1 MNLLGKRTGIGDHFR
16 ADRWTHIMFPDAVEY
31 DDIVNNDGDIAK
43 CIKNRYVTDEW
54 LKAWIKCPAN
64 KEIGKP
70 NAFYVYNIE
79 YDGIDKPAE
88 KYINEED
95 IIKQECILYERANGI
110 MYIDFDNIDK
120 NIVEVIEKCFIDVSE
135 RIKTFQWF
143 ERSWSGE
150 GCHIRI
156 NTELKLYHK
165 VEWMFIYMYHLDILL
180 KEINKYIDTSMWTT
194 NNVIDWSCA
203 SISRGFAI
211 PYNENGVVENIHF
224 DKNKFV
230 EYNNADELNY
240 IANYFMQ
247 TWDENIYNKFLA
259 KINKRQ
265 HKQSRISKTYS
276 VKNIHEKYHRMVDGE
291 QFDYNWR
298 LKCVTTLMALYD
310 NDKDKVRTACGYIYN
325 FIKPYKNHTYVE
337 MIGNELENK
346 IFRNADFTLGI
357 NHMII
362 NDLEKHFGFEFESH
376 YKTNDIYLSEFH
388 NDTLNL

>member
-1 MNLLGKRTGIGDHFR
+1 MNLIGKRTGMTDHFR
-16 ADRWTHIMFPDAVEY
+16 ADCRTKIMFPDAVEY

-43 CIKNRYVTDEW
+43 CIKNRYVSDEW
-54 LKAWIKCPAN
+54 LKAWIKCIGN
-64 KEIGKP
+64 KEIGKE

-88 KYINEED
+88 KYIDEND
-95 IIKQECILYERANGI
+95 FIKKECILYERSNGV

-120 NIVEVIEKCFIDVSE
+120 NTVNVIEKCFIDVGE
-135 RIKTFQWF
+135 RVKTFQWF
-143 ERSWSGE
+143 ERSWSGG

-156 NTELKLYHK
+156 NTKLKLHHK

-180 KEINKYIDTSMWTT
+180 KEINKYIDTSMWTS

-203 SISRGFAI
+203 SVSRGFAI
-211 PYNENGVVENIHF
+211 PYNENGVVENTHF
-224 DKNKFV
+224 NKNKFI
-230 EYNNADELNY
+230 EYSNADELDY

-247 TWDENIYNKFLA
+247 TWNENIYNKFLT
-259 KINKRQ
+259 KINKRK
-265 HKQSRISKTYS
+265 HSISRMHKTYD
-276 VKNIHEKYHRMVDGE
+276 VKNINDKYHRMVDGE

-310 NDKDKVRTACGYIYN
+310 NDKDKVRQACGYIYS
-325 FIKPYKNHTYVE
+325 FIKPYKNHSYVE

-346 IFRNADFTLGI
+346 IFRNADFSLGI

-362 NDLEKHFGFEFESH
+362 NDLEKYFGFEFESH
-376 YKTNDIYLSEFH
+376 YRTNNVYLSEFH
-388 NDTLNL
+388 AEIMA